1 MKEKIFKKGIAKR
14 LFSVV
19 LALVMVV
26 TLMPMGNIIA
36 YAAGTTHPS
45 DHVSF
50 FYSYGKKWMDKGE
63 EVWHD
68 LTVGDILSAGMKFEI
83 LNGD

>member
-1 MKEKIFKKGIAKR
+1 MKEDFYMKEKIFKKGIAKR

-50 FYSYGKKWMDKGE
+50 FTHTAKNGWIKEKKYGTTWPL
-63 EVWHD
+63 V
-68 LTVGDILSAGMKFEI
+68 IYFRQA
-83 LNGD
+83 